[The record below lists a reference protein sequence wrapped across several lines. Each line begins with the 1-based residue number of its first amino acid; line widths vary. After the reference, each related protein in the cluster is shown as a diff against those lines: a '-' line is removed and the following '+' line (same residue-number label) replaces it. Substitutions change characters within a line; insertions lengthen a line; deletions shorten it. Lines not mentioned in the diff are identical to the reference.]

1 MRTSESLSGNRL
13 NLFSALGVHDKEVIS
28 LVGGGGKTT
37 LMFTL
42 AREIA
47 LNRSTVVTTTT
58 TKIWKPTDVETYLIV
73 DADEERLV
81 SRAINS
87 IGKHRHIT
95 LASEQL
101 PDGKLKGISR
111 ELVDVL
117 IGLEGISHVIVE
129 ADGAAGKP
137 IKAPNDF
144 EPVIPWSTS
153 LVIPIVGL
161 DALGQRLSPDIA
173 FRQDIVSKIT
183 GLIPGDKIHADAIA
197 TLLVH
202 KEGMTKESPTHA
214 RTVPFLNK
222 LDLVPHI
229 SEAQN
234 LARIILKKGQGQIE
248 RVVLGQLNLWE
259 PIVEVMLNQQT
270 TDCRRPSTAEGAC

>member
-1 MRTSESLSGNRL
+1 MRTPEELLGNRL
-13 NLFSALGVHDKEVIS
+13 NLLSALGVRYKEVIS

-37 LMFTL
+37 LMFAL
-42 AREIA
+42 AREIVT
-47 LNRSTVVTTTT
+47 NRPTVITTTT
-58 TKIWKPTDVETYLIV
+58 TKIWKPTGIETYLIV

-81 SRAINS
+81 SRTIDS
-87 IGKHRHIT
+87 LGKYRHVT

-101 PDGKLKGISR
+101 PDGKLKGITR

-117 IGLEGISHVIVE
+117 IGLDEIHHVIVE
-129 ADGAAGKP
+129 ADGAAGKS

-153 LVIPIVGL
+153 LVIPILGL
-161 DALGQRLSPDIA
+161 DALGKRLSLDVA

-202 KEGMTKESPTHA
+202 KEGMTKGSPNHA
-214 RTVPFLNK
+214 RIVPFLNK

-248 RVVLGQLNLWE
+248 RVVLGQLNLLE
-259 PIVEVMLNQQT
+259 PIVDVVINQQT
-270 TDCRRPSTAEGAC
+270 TDCSIPSTAEGAC